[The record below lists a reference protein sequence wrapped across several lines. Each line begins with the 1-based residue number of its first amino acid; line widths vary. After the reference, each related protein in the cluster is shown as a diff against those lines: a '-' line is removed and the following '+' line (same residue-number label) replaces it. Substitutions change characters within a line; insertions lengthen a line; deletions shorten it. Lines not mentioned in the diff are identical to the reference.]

1 MATAKKPAAKKSADD
16 PETPVKV
23 DPDEHVV
30 RTATHTITR
39 TEQGQLI
46 SCVENES
53 GDEVDV
59 PLELRHLTN

>member
-1 MATAKKPAAKKSADD
+1 VATKKKSTERV
-16 PETPVKV
+16 PE
-23 DPDEHVV
+23 PDEHVV

-39 TEQGQLI
+39 NEQGVLI
-46 SCVENES
+46 SCTENES